1 MPTGKGALKQN
12 GKPAPPAIAG
22 QGLIFSETWVVPRSM
37 LTATSSLEE
46 VAVFVSPA
54 QPTSQTAKR

>member
-1 MPTGKGALKQN
+1 MPTVKGALKQN
-12 GKPAPPAIAG
+12 GKPALPVITG
-22 QGLIFSETWVVPRSM
+22 GGFIFSETWVVPRSM

-54 QPTSQTAKR
+54 